1 MKFRMIIC
9 ILLLMGVCSCDQVSE
24 YDVSGQTLKDLN
36 AKVEMLKKAD
46 PTSGAVKLASRI
58 ETDLLNGATPQGL
71 SKDEAESLRF
81 LFAYMPLNDLAEQSF
96 DYFVASVKQAY
107 ATKVL
112 PWGAKINDE
121 LFRHFVLP
129 PRVNNEVLDNAREV
143 FAQELLPRIKGL
155 GMYDAVIE
163 VNHWCREKIVY
174 QPTDGRTTP
183 PVQTVSRAYGRC
195 GEESTVA
202 VAALRSVGIPSRQV
216 YVPRWAHTNS
226 NHAWVEVWVDG
237 QWYYL
242 GACEPEPLLDR
253 GWFTASASRAML
265 VNTYAYGP
273 LNPAKDSQNKGE
285 IISQNTC
292 FTEVS
297 NTSTYA
303 PVKKAVVKVVDA
315 SDNPVK
321 DAFVSFQIFNG
332 NSLSS
337 MADRRTD
344 EGGIA
349 YLTTGLGTF
358 IIEAYSRQGDKELYA
373 ARLYSVPVLDTLTI
387 VMDRDERLGSAQG
400 EPAVADFR
408 IIPPAE
414 TRFPVSLD
422 ADVQKVHD
430 VRCTLDDSLRLAYIA
445 TFRFSDVNQA
455 KEFSASLVKDGLP
468 AAMEGKLTELL
479 SQTLSNGFEVEK
491 FLKLT
496 EPEHLSLAVQLL
508 ETVRIKDLQEI
519 SADIFKEYLFGVT
532 RLGSVYK
539 GDEIFRQT
547 ILNPRLD
554 NEIPWAYKARLWDV
568 LTENGMIAPGGNRET
583 IEAVTKALAKITL
596 VLQEEIN
603 PRNYTI
609 APVAVESFG
618 MADAAAYAMYARALF
633 HTAGIP
639 TRLDALSGSLQIF
652 TGGKWEH
659 YKLLSEKEIVP
670 AGFEGKAILNIDNAE
685 GEKAGRRY
693 NLQRWVDNGYRSAGG
708 FNMMAPYRAG
718 GAKAN
723 SEVEPGFYRVI
734 TGIRAADGS
743 ILARIKTFVVK
754 PDSKQTITAE
764 YAPVEE
770 DELIVIG
777 TMDAEWK
784 YTAKSDNAAAEPV
797 SILQT
802 VGRNFFMLAF
812 VEPTK
817 EPSQHFIRELSEI
830 GDAIKIPTVIM
841 FNNKDLMDFFFKQS
855 YKLSD
860 KINYGFDSQNVILKG
875 LESSLKAE
883 HLDVRLPVV
892 VVADSFGNIYYK
904 SIGYSIGIPDT
915 VSKLKLP

>member
-1 MKFRMIIC
+1 MKFRMLIC
-9 ILLLMGVCSCDQVSE
+9 ILLLMGVCSCRSTSD
-24 YDVSGQTLKDLN
+24 YDVSEQTLKDLT
-36 AKVEMLKKAD
+36 AKVELLKTAD
-46 PTSGAVKLASRI
+46 SASGAVKLAARI
-58 ETDLLNGATPQGL
+58 ESDLLNGAPLKGVSEEEL
-71 SKDEAESLRF
+71 ESLRF
-81 LFAYMPLNDLAEQSF
+81 LFAYMPLNDLAEKSF
-96 DYFVASVKQAY
+96 DYFVQTVKQAY
-107 ATKVL
+107 ATKAL

-143 FAQELLPRIKGL
+143 FARELIPRIKNL
-155 GMYDAVIE
+155 SMYDAVIE

-183 PVQTVSRAYGRC
+183 PEQTVNRAYGRC

-285 IISQNTC
+285 VISQNTC

-303 PVKKAVVKVVDA
+303 PVKKAVVKVVDG
-315 SDNPVK
+315 SNNPLK
-321 DAFVSFQIFNG
+321 DAFVRFQIFNG
-332 NSLSS
+332 NSLFSL
-337 MADRRTD
+337 ADRRTSD
-344 EGGIA
+344 DGIA

-358 IIEAYSRQGDKELYA
+358 IIEAYSKQGDKELYA
-373 ARLYSVPVLDTLTI
+373 ARLYSVPKQDTLTI
-387 VMDRDERLGSAQG
+387 VMERDERLGGQDG
-400 EPAVADFR
+400 QPAVADFR
-408 IIPPAE
+408 ITPPAE
-414 TRFPVSLD
+414 TRFPVSLE
-422 ADVQKVHD
+422 ADVQKAHD
-430 VRCTLDDSLRLAYIA
+430 VRCALDDSLRLAHIA
-445 TFRFSDVNQA
+445 TFRFSDINQA
-455 KEFSASLVKDGLP
+455 KEVSASMVKAGLP

-496 EPEHLSLAVQLL
+496 EPEHLPLAVQLL

-532 RLGSVYK
+532 RLGSVYT

-547 ILNPRLD
+547 ILNPRFG
-554 NEIPWAYKARLWDV
+554 NEIPWGYKSQLWDV
-568 LTENGMIAPGGNRET
+568 LTENGMMAPGGNKET
-583 IEAVTKALAKITL
+583 IEAVTKALGKITL
-596 VLQEEIN
+596 VLGEQMN

-609 APVAVESFG
+609 APIAVESFG

-639 TRLDALSGSLQIF
+639 TRLNTLNGSLQIF
-652 TGGKWEH
+652 MKGKWEP

-670 AGFEGKAILNIDNAE
+670 ACFQGKAVLNIENAQ
-685 GEKAGRRY
+685 GEKSDRRY
-693 NLQRWVDNGYRSAGG
+693 NLLRWVDHGYRSVGG
-708 FNMMAPYRAG
+708 VNRMDPDEADAFKENC
-718 GAKAN
+718 
-723 SEVEPGFYRVI
+723 EVEPGFYRVL

-743 ILARIKTFVVK
+743 ILARMKTFAVQ
-754 PDSKQTITAE
+754 PNSKQSIAAE

-784 YTAKSDNAAAEPV
+784 YSAKSDQAETQPV

-817 EPSQHFIRELSEI
+817 EPSQHFIRELSQI
-830 GDAIKIPTVIM
+830 ADAIKIPTVIM
-841 FNNKDLMDFFFKQS
+841 FHNKDLMDFFFKQS

-860 KINYGFDSQNVILKG
+860 KINYGFDSESVILKG
-875 LESSLKAE
+875 LEASLKAE

>member
-1 MKFRMIIC
+1 MLIC
-9 ILLLMGVCSCDQVSE
+9 ILLLMGVCSCKSTSD
-24 YDVSGQTLKDLN
+24 YDVSEQTLKDLK
-36 AKVEMLKKAD
+36 AKVEMLKTAD
-46 PTSGAVKLASRI
+46 PASGAVKLAARI
-58 ETDLLNGATPQGL
+58 ETDLLNGVTVQGL
-71 SKDEAESLRF
+71 SGEETESLRF
-81 LFAYMPLNDLAEQSF
+81 LFAYMPLNDLAEKSF
-96 DYFVASVKQAY
+96 DYFVQTVKQAY
-107 ATKVL
+107 ATKAL
-112 PWGAKINDE
+112 SWGAKINDE

-143 FAQELLPRIKGL
+143 FAQELIPRIKNFS
-155 GMYDAVIE
+155 MYDAVLE

-183 PVQTVSRAYGRC
+183 PEQTVNRAYGRC

-285 IISQNTC
+285 VISQNSC

-303 PVKKAVVKVVDA
+303 PVKKAVVKVVDG
-315 SDNPVK
+315 SNNPLK

-332 NSLSS
+332 NSLFSL
-337 MADRRTD
+337 ADRRTSD
-344 EGGIA
+344 DGVA

-358 IIEAYSRQGDKELYA
+358 IIEAYSKEGDKELYA
-373 ARLYSVPVLDTLTI
+373 ARLYSVSQLDTLTI
-387 VMDRDERLGSAQG
+387 VMERDERLGGADGQ
-400 EPAVADFR
+400 PAVADFR
-408 IIPPAE
+408 ITPPAE
-414 TRFPVSLD
+414 TRFPVSLE
-422 ADVQKVHD
+422 ADVQKAHD
-430 VRCTLDDSLRLAYIA
+430 VRCALDDSLRLAHMA
-445 TFRFSDVNQA
+445 TFRFSDINQA
-455 KEFSASLVKDGLP
+455 KEFSASVVKAGLP
-468 AAMEGKLTELL
+468 ATMEGKLTELL

-496 EPEHLSLAVQLL
+496 EPEHLPLAVQLL

-519 SADIFKEYLFGVT
+519 PADIFKEYLFGVT
-532 RLGSVYK
+532 RLGSVYT

-547 ILNPRLD
+547 ILNPRLG
-554 NEIPWAYKARLWDV
+554 NEIPWGYKARLWDV
-568 LTENGMIAPGGNRET
+568 LTENGMIAPGGNKET
-583 IEAVTKALAKITL
+583 IEAVTKALGKITL
-596 VLQEEIN
+596 VSGAQMN
-603 PRNYTI
+603 PRDYTI
-609 APVAVESFG
+609 APIAVESFG

-639 TRLDALSGSLQIF
+639 TRLNTLNGSLQIF
-652 TGGKWEH
+652 TDGKWEH
-659 YKLLSEKEIVP
+659 YKLLSEREIVP
-670 AGFEGKAILNIDNAE
+670 VGFQGKAILNIDNTE
-685 GEKAGRRY
+685 GEKSGRRY
-693 NLQRWVDNGYRSAGG
+693 NLLRWVDNGYRSVGG
-708 FNMMAPYRAG
+708 VNRMDPDEADAFKENR
-718 GAKAN
+718 
-723 SEVEPGFYRVI
+723 EVEPGFYRVL

-743 ILARIKTFVVK
+743 ILARMKTFAVK
-754 PDSKQTITAE
+754 PDSKQKVTAE

-784 YTAKSDNAAAEPV
+784 YSAKSDKADTEPV

-817 EPSQHFIRELSEI
+817 EPSQHFIRELSQI
-830 GDAIKIPTVIM
+830 SDAIKIPTVIM
-841 FNNKDLMDFFFKQS
+841 FHNKDLMDFFFKQS
-855 YKLSD
+855 YKLSS
-860 KINYGFDSQNVILKG
+860 KINYGFDSENVILKG
-875 LESSLKAE
+875 LEASLKAE